1 MRAKGENMPK
11 TRPKVAI
18 VTRTKGRGV
27 LLERAL
33 KSVRAQTYQD
43 YIHVIINDGDDPKGL
58 EKFLAKFPAE
68 NRLVVHSKDFVGLV
82 KILNL
87 GVRAANSEY
96 VAIHDDDDTW
106 APERLEKTIPFMD
119 KTGAKAVVVKMDV
132 VVEEIEGDTI
142 RKVSQHLH
150 PESGEGEISLFKQ
163 CYKNYL
169 SNGVITY
176 RRDVYDELEG
186 YDETL
191 KTAEDWDFGIRLLM
205 KYDVEFLRDA
215 GVLAYYHQRPKQKGV
230 AGNSVHADVRQ
241 QERTINLIRNR
252 YLRADLKAGKLGV
265 GYIMNRVP
273 SDLDAIVRLEAHM
286 NHVGG
291 DIRTELRDVIRE
303 ENPVRRLRG
312 KIKGVLRH

>member
-1 MRAKGENMPK
+1 M
-11 TRPKVAI
+11 
-18 VTRTKGRGV
+18 
-27 LLERAL
+27 LERAL